1 MSPLTGSEENLYNG
15 MTRKQLRKDYQI
27 AKERVEE
34 LHRNLEICE
43 HFLHENRNG
52 ADQHRLMLLNEKE
65 ALVNEIERFEMYIR
79 TEEERVR

>member
-15 MTRKQLRKDYQI
+15 MSRKQLRKDYQI

-43 HFLHENRNG
+43 HVLNENRNG